1 MNDDD
6 APAVDDFRFS
16 DDPSIDNYKMP
27 YKQNLVDLV
36 MNLYREYEDE

>member
-1 MNDDD
+1 MNDERESQ
-6 APAVDDFRFS
+6 PEFEFS

-36 MNLYREYEDE
+36 MSLQQEYEDE